1 MEITGT
7 ILQIG
12 TTKEYGSN
20 GFKKREIVIQ
30 TQEQYPQKILIEFV
44 QDKCQILDKYKAN
57 DLVKIGINLKG
68 REWTNKNNEVKFF
81 NTIQGWKIEKAE
93 LKKELQLVLLKID
106 YYYLK
111 QIHHIEALPA
121 QIKNLE

>member
-7 ILQIG
+7 ITQIG

-44 QDKCQILDKYKAN
+44 QDKCQILDKYKEN

-68 REWTNKNNEVKFF
+68 REWTNKNNEIKFF
-81 NTIQGWKIEKAE
+81 NTIQGWKIEYH
-93 LKKELQLVLLKID
+93 KELELAEQNEDRVD
-106 YYYLK
+106 D
-111 QIHHIEALPA
+111 LPF
-121 QIKNLE
+121 